1 MKQYVSFE
9 AASDSCTPSLWGAS
23 FDWRLGV
30 WTEFYLISQIFGIR
44 AVEAMASMEMAQNRG
59 VTASSCTLITW
70 DWSSKSQETGSKT
83 MDRLFNQHSIRFME
97 PWKTSEVHQI
107 SSDVLS
113 RVDVKS
119 DIAPRLG
126 LTTGFPP
133 LSPCHVFVPLPA
145 NLRMVL
151 QGSQGWPGLRL
162 TVLHWIWFITMECY
176 YKWIWL
182 FTIYYW
188 NTIMGIIWNYSN
200 ISLLP
205 RHTIDGVSMCFIGV
219 WCLML
224 DSGRAWKPWMPHHM
238 KCRKIGNG
246 GKRAFTV

>member
-1 MKQYVSFE
+1 
-9 AASDSCTPSLWGAS
+9 
-23 FDWRLGV
+23 
-30 WTEFYLISQIFGIR
+30 
-44 AVEAMASMEMAQNRG
+44 
-59 VTASSCTLITW
+59 
-70 DWSSKSQETGSKT
+70 

-151 QGSQGWPGLRL
+151 QGSQG
-162 TVLHWIWFITMECY
+162 
-176 YKWIWL
+176 
-182 FTIYYW
+182 
-188 NTIMGIIWNYSN
+188 
-200 ISLLP
+200 
-205 RHTIDGVSMCFIGV
+205 
-219 WCLML
+219 
-224 DSGRAWKPWMPHHM
+224 
-238 KCRKIGNG
+238 
-246 GKRAFTV
+246 

>member
-1 MKQYVSFE
+1 MFLLPGQWAVCSLILETIWQYETICFFWGGIRFVHTF
-9 AASDSCTPSLWGAS
+9 AMRGILWLAP
-23 FDWRLGV
+23 WRLDWV
-30 WTEFYLISQIFGIR
+30 YLISQIFGIR

-162 TVLHWIWFITMECY
+162 TVLHWIWFITMES
-176 YKWIWL
+176 
-182 FTIYYW
+182 TINGYGY
-188 NTIMGIIWNYSN
+188 
-200 ISLLP
+200 LP
-205 RHTIDGVSMCFIGV
+205 YITET
-219 WCLML
+219 L
-224 DSGRAWKPWMPHHM
+224 
-238 KCRKIGNG
+238 
-246 GKRAFTV
+246 